1 MGKEAQAEA
10 TALRQKQNS
19 EYMAETTEMKQALAA
34 LEKAILV
41 LKEGTKLG
49 SSFLQQGAPAVKNVI
64 NTLPSTVNLKP
75 DQMALLG
82 EFAAGKDVSKYAPQS
97 WTVQGI
103 LRDMYETF
111 AKDLETATLGEA
123 TANRN
128 YELFMHEKWV
138 QLQRLEATKAKK

>member
-19 EYMAETTEMKQALAA
+19 EYMAATTEMKQALAA

-41 LKEGTKLG
+41 LKEGTKM
-49 SSFLQQGAPAVKNVI
+49 SSAFLQQGAGAAAMRTVI
-64 NTLPSTVNLKP
+64 NALPSSINLKP
-75 DQMALLG
+75 DQLSLLN
-82 EFAAGKDVSKYAPQS
+82 EFAQSGGAAKYAPQS

-111 AKDLETATLGEA
+111 AKDLESATLDEA
-123 TANRN
+123 TRNRN
-128 YELFMHEKWV
+128 YEQFMHE
-138 QLQRLEATKAKK
+138 